1 MSAAR
6 HAARL
11 QVRIAS
17 VATLRRGFGRRL
29 LLAQGVQVAV
39 EVAAGSEE
47 IAATVTRELSPENIS
62 AKLCAAG
69 LPPVR
74 VLKAA
79 SVLNMERRINM
90 WIPSAA
96 SFFGLMFCVSLTVV
110 AFSKKD
116 SRRESRKLFRNQTF
130 CESER
135 EGISAGMRMVLPAFV
150 QCQLEPN

>member
-1 MSAAR
+1 MSATR

-17 VATLRRGFGRRL
+17 VATLRRGYGRRL

-39 EVAAGSEE
+39 EVAAGSQEL
-47 IAATVTRELSPENIS
+47 AATVIRELSPENIN
-62 AKLCAAG
+62 AKLSAAG
-69 LPPVR
+69 LPPVQ

-79 SVLNMERRINM
+79 SVLNMEGSINM

-110 AFSKKD
+110 VFSKKD
-116 SRRESRKLFRNQTF
+116 SRRDSRKLFRNQTF

-135 EGISAGMRMVLPAFV
+135 EGISAGMRMLPPAFV

>member
-17 VATLRRGFGRRL
+17 VATLRRGYGRRL
-29 LLAQGVQVAV
+29 LLAQGVEVAV
-39 EVAAGSEE
+39 EVAAGSQEL
-47 IAATVTRELSPENIS
+47 AATVIRELSPENIN
-62 AKLCAAG
+62 AKLSAAG
-69 LPPVR
+69 LPPVQ

-79 SVLNMERRINM
+79 SVLNMEGSINM

-110 AFSKKD
+110 VFSK
-116 SRRESRKLFRNQTF
+116 S
-130 CESER
+130 
-135 EGISAGMRMVLPAFV
+135 SAK
-150 QCQLEPN
+150 